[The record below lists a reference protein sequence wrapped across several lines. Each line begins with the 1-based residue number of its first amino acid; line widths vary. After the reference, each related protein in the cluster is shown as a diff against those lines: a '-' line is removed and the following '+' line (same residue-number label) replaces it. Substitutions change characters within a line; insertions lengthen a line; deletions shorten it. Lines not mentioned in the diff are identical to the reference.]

1 MLSLIDREML
11 YLHKTELMGKT
22 HPYMKGLASMS
33 FEDMV
38 KGSRK

>member
-1 MLSLIDREML
+1 MRSFLDHEML
-11 YLHKTELMGKT
+11 YLHKTELTGKT